1 MRVLFTPNATG
12 SGHNMRTLSLARAL
26 GESAPDVERVVLLDS
41 LQTTFGS
48 LFRQAGVQVHDLSD
62 QVVDYSRRSHL
73 TTDMDW
79 SGYVLG
85 YLLPAFLDSGKVLDY
100 IARFRALEPDL
111 VVSDYNTAAS
121 AAAAMSAT
129 PHVLVTER
137 YDFSLG
143 QLDDATLTRA
153 GFTVNGPDLARA
165 RTALRAVF
173 RWIVDDAQLVLTDKP
188 YLPELDDG
196 TPVADALATGK
207 ARFTGP
213 MVRQPPKQVDPA
225 AVRDRLGLGP
235 GPVVVASV
243 GGTTMF
249 LENKQQLISTY
260 LQAHQLLRAE
270 IPDLQLV
277 LLGREEICSVPPGV
291 VALSYLPDWMPLLLS
306 ADLLLSAPGWITVTE
321 VAALRITA
329 LFVLAD
335 YREYHEIEALQRL
348 EQLGLPTC
356 VGPST
361 QELAGRMR
369 DLLAGRG
376 TTDIVRGYDVLAP
389 QGRGTDGA
397 AGLLLNALSRP
408 AGSATVA

>member
-1 MRVLFTPNATG
+1 MRILFTPNATG
-12 SGHNMRTLSLARAL
+12 SGHNMRALSLARAL

-48 LFRQAGVQVHDLSD
+48 LFRQAGVKVQELSD
-62 QVVDYSRRSHL
+62 QVVDYSRHSHL
-73 TTDMDW
+73 TTDMNW
-79 SGYVLG
+79 SDYIVG

-100 IARFRALEPDL
+100 IARFGALQPDL

-121 AAAAMSAT
+121 AAAAMSGI

-143 QLDDATLTRA
+143 QLDDATLVNA
-153 GFTVNGPDLARA
+153 GFIVNSPELAKA

-173 RWIVDDAQLVLTDKP
+173 RWIVKDARLVLTDKP

-196 TPVADALATGK
+196 TPVADALVTGK
-207 ARFTGP
+207 AHFTGP
-213 MVRQPPKQVDPA
+213 MVRRPPQQVDRA

-249 LENKQQLISTY
+249 LENKQRLISTY
-260 LQAHQLLRAE
+260 LEAHQLLRAE
-270 IPDLQLV
+270 IPDLELV
-277 LLGREEICSVPPGV
+277 LLGREELNSAPPGV

-321 VAALRITA
+321 VATLRISS

-348 EQLGLPTC
+348 QRLGLPTC
-356 VGPST
+356 VGPSA
-361 QELAGRMR
+361 QELADRIR
-369 DLLAGRG
+369 DLLAGLPDAG
-376 TTDIVRGYDVLAP
+376 RGYDALAP
-389 QGRGTDGA
+389 RGRGTDEA
-397 AGLLLNALSRP
+397 ARLLLNASSRP
-408 AGSATVA
+408 VGPAAVA